1 MNLIPS
7 MLFPWFLAG
16 AFAIALPIALHFLR
30 RSPRGRTEF
39 SSLMFVPT
47 SPPTLTSRNRLDD
60 WLLLLLRALALLLLA
75 IAFARPFFRSSDT
88 LDQVAASNRRVAVL
102 VDRSASMRRGDLWQR
117 AVEEAER
124 AATQASAEADVAVYV
139 YDDAVKVVV
148 PFAETGGPQA
158 AATHIRGVKQQLLEV
173 GPTWGATDV
182 SAALSSVADT
192 MLAWQ
197 DRQRTQ
203 TALQIILISDMQEG
217 SQQERLQA
225 YEWPLQIPVDVRPI
239 VPDVT
244 ANAGIQ
250 LLSSDNDLNPSPEQ
264 RVRVSNERESTRE
277 QFQLRWWSGTKPVG
291 EPLAIYVPPGES
303 RVVQISKPAPEMS
316 VDRLAI
322 AGDDCEFDNN
332 QFVIPSEQR
341 NVTVLYSGAGDL
353 QDTKQMPYFLN
364 LAMID
369 SQRRRLRMQL
379 QPAAEQGP
387 LAIDNETGLVVVSR
401 ALSADQ
407 IKQLHAY
414 TADGGTVLFV
424 IPDVRVAETLG
435 ALLEDPGVKLEE
447 AAGDYAMLGQIDFEH
462 ALFTSFLGA
471 RYNDFTKIRFQ
482 RHRKFLAS
490 TTGNADVIARFDTGD
505 PAVLVQRRGPGQV
518 VILASGWHPADS
530 QLALSSKFVP
540 FLEGL
545 LDNAGNASQTPVNWQ
560 IHDAIPVDGFSVV
573 ETPAGEEITLDSGVT
588 HFDATFVPGIYQARL
603 SDQTRHWSVNLAPS
617 ESRTAP
623 IDRSAL
629 EQHGVQLGVTASRE
643 AELQRARQ
651 LRRTELES
659 NQKVWRWAIVV
670 AFGLLIVET
679 WLASKP
685 KLEPSPLGSAG

>member
-47 SPPTLTSRNRLDD
+47 SPPTLTSRSRLDD

-88 LDQVAASNRRVAVL
+88 LDQITASNRRVAIL
-102 VDRSASMRRGDLWQR
+102 VDRSASMRRGNLWQR
-117 AVEEAER
+117 AADEAER
-124 AATQASAEADVAVYV
+124 AATQASAEADVAVYT
-139 YDDAVKVVV
+139 YDDTVEILV
-148 PFAETGGPQA
+148 PFAETVGPQA
-158 AATHIRGVKQQLLEV
+158 SATHVRGVKQQLLDT

-182 SAALSSVADT
+182 SAALTSVADT

-197 DRQRTQ
+197 DRQRGQ
-203 TALQIILISDMQEG
+203 TSSQIILISDMQEG

-225 YEWPLQIPVDVRPI
+225 YEWPRQIPVDVRPI
-239 VPDVT
+239 VPNVT

-250 LLSSDNDLNPSPEQ
+250 LLSSDNELNPSPEQ
-264 RVRVSNERESTRE
+264 RVRISNERDSSKE
-277 QFQLRWWSGTKPVG
+277 QFQLRWWAGAKPIG
-291 EPLAIYVPPGES
+291 EPLGIYVPPGES
-303 RVVQISKPAPEMS
+303 RVVQLPNPAPTGN
-316 VDRLAI
+316 VDRLEI
-322 AGDDCEFDNN
+322 AGDDCDFDNK
-332 QFVIPSEQR
+332 QFLIPSEQSD
-341 NVTVLYSGAGDL
+341 VQVLYSGPGNL
-353 QDTKQMPYFLN
+353 QDTKQMAYFLN

-379 QPAAEQGP
+379 QPPSDQGP
-387 LAIDNETGLVVVSR
+387 LAIDDDTGLVVVSR
-401 ALSADQ
+401 TLSTDQ
-407 IKQLHAY
+407 IKQLHTY
-414 TADGGTVLFV
+414 IVDGGSVLFV
-424 IPDVRVAETLG
+424 IPDASVAGSLA
-435 ALLEDPGVKLEE
+435 ALLEDSEVTLKE
-447 AAGDYAMLGQIDFEH
+447 ASGDYAMLGQIDFEH
-462 ALFTSFLGA
+462 PLFASFLGA

-482 RHRKFLAS
+482 RHRILRVS

-505 PAVLVQRRGPGQV
+505 PAVMVQRRGPGQL

-545 LDNAGNASQTPVNWQ
+545 LDKTGNASQTPQNWHV
-560 IHDAIPVDGFSVV
+560 HDAIPVDGFSVV
-573 ETPAGEEITLDSGVT
+573 ETPAGEEITLDSGAT
-588 HFDATFVPGIYQARL
+588 HFHATLTPGIYQARL
-603 SDQTRHWSVNLAPS
+603 SDQSRRWSVNLAPS

-629 EQHGVQLGVTASRE
+629 EQHGVQLGITVSRE
-643 AELQRARQ
+643 TELERARQ

-659 NQKVWRWAIVV
+659 NQKIWRWAILA
-670 AFGLLIVET
+670 AFGLLVLET

-685 KLEPSPLGSAG
+685 KLEVSPFGSTG

>member
-47 SPPTLTSRNRLDD
+47 SPPTLTSKNRLDD
-60 WLLLLLRALALLLLA
+60 WFLLLLRALALLLLA
-75 IAFARPFFRSSDT
+75 IAFTRPFFRSSDT
-88 LDQVAASNRRVAVL
+88 LDQVAASNRRVAIL
-102 VDRSASMRRGDLWQR
+102 VDRSASMRRADLWQR
-117 AVEEAER
+117 AAEEAER
-124 AATQASAEADVAVYV
+124 AATDASSESDVAVYA
-139 YDDAVKVVV
+139 YDDSVEVIV

-158 AATHIRGVKQQLLEV
+158 AATHIRGVKQQLLDA
-173 GPTWGATDV
+173 GPTWGATNV
-182 SAALSSVADT
+182 ATALTSVADA

-217 SQQERLQA
+217 SQQEQLQS

-239 VPDVT
+239 VPSVT

-250 LLSSDNDLNPSPEQ
+250 LLSNDDDLNPTTEQ

-277 QFQLRWWSGTKPVG
+277 QFQLRWWAGTSPLG

-303 RVVQISKPAPEMS
+303 RVVQLARPAPGS
-316 VDRLAI
+316 DVDRLTI
-322 AGDDCEFDNN
+322 TGDDCDFDNN
-332 QFVIPSEQR
+332 RFLISSEQR
-341 NVTVLYSGAGDL
+341 NVTVLYSGAGSL
-353 QDTKQMPYFLN
+353 QDTKQMAYFLN

-379 QPAAEQGP
+379 QPASDPGP
-387 LAIDNETGLVVVSR
+387 LAVDDETGLVVISR

-407 IKQLHAY
+407 VRQLHSY
-414 TADGGTVLFV
+414 TAAGGAVLFV
-424 IPDVRVAETLG
+424 VPDAGVAETLG
-435 ALLEDPGVKLEE
+435 ALLEDPAVKLAE
-447 AAGDYAMLGQIDFEH
+447 ASGDYAMLGQIDFEH
-462 ALFTSFLGA
+462 PLFASFLGA

-482 RHRKFLAS
+482 RHRKILMSA
-490 TTGNADVIARFDTGD
+490 TETAEIIARFDTGD
-505 PAVLVQRRGPGQV
+505 PAVLVQRRGSGQL
-518 VILASGWHPADS
+518 VILSSGWHPADS

-545 LDNAGNASQTPVNWQ
+545 LDSTSNASQMPVNWQ
-560 IHDAIPVDGFSVV
+560 IHDAVPVNGFSVV
-573 ETPAGEEITLDSGVT
+573 ETPTGEEITLDTNAT
-588 HFDATFVPGIYQARL
+588 HFDTTVSPGIYQARA
-603 SDQTRHWSVNLAPS
+603 SDQTLRWSVNLAPS

-629 EQHGVQLGVTASRE
+629 EQHGVQLGVATSQE
-643 AELQRARQ
+643 SELQRARQ

-659 NQKVWRWAIVV
+659 NQKIWRWAIVA

-679 WLASKP
+679 WLASRPKP
-685 KLEPSPLGSAG
+685 EPSPLGSTG